1 MVISAEEE
9 DISSFINQY
18 FICTFIIHSIL
29 RIIVTILYLFFAFGG
44 SFTVTFLWWT
54 FTFPS

>member
-1 MVISAEEE
+1 MVISDEEE

-29 RIIVTILYLFFAFGG
+29 RILVTIY
-44 SFTVTFLWWT
+44 TYFL
-54 FTFPS
+54 PLEARLP